1 MEEDKQLPSAA
12 PSPESSSESIQ
23 PETQESQSS
32 SQPQQLSTQPLTQYQ
47 ETTTT
52 NANND
57 DTSYNQLKY
66 TQQETSHFSYGTQP
80 TTQPFTNTQQMTQP
94 AVLHEPQ
101 QQLGVESQDDNNI
114 GSQSLSQDQ
123 PITQPLTQVFNNS
136 TTKNNSTNNNN
147 ELNINSDNID
157 NGSCSDSDDQQEHL
171 HESEQD
177 IVEMM
182 VFQNDFIGNSQNNI
196 DDPAVTDNVN
206 VDVGKRID
214 NNESSKEIMGF
225 DYNHNGTGEKQAA
238 EQSSLLVEEQQHDNV
253 LDTQQTL
260 DETRIDED
268 TSKPPSTGDVE
279 QLIQAEVNVDQTST
293 KQHAMLIN
301 VPDDVTGK
309 TPCLSQQPDDDD
321 NIEDGNTVAPSL
333 PPPPPT
339 TTTTTTTTTTPHQKQ
354 NTVTNPYTK
363 KRSIDQISQRSNST
377 NSSGSGN
384 SSSSTAGQ
392 NRQVFNPYA
401 KSRQTPKPSVRN
413 PYARM
418 NNGSGASSPK
428 PPRSTS
434 PKPPPRST
442 SPKPPP
448 STIAQSTSIN
458 KVNAKAQQQH
468 PPISQLAAF
477 KQPPSI
483 APVAPPKLPTFRRAG
498 ISISLPMAE
507 RLPSR
512 NVSYQPAEILSVGEL
527 YRYLYLTGEEEDT
540 EQQEQS
546 SSTESGISKEL
557 ISVRITGTLL
567 CVASSNID
575 TINGSKG
582 KLYDSGTYLLLGDPL
597 ENTRLTKKEAPP
609 QAQQSDPLSAA
620 SDPKTALKPGLTSI
634 LRKKITST
642 VSSETSASFKPT
654 PALKSTQSNLSRQQ
668 KEQTSTTTT
677 ATPAVEESTS
687 INRESAIVNNI
698 GNKSSTTRGILNTKK
713 RLSFGGGG
721 LGGGGGKR
729 LSFGGKGLGGGK
741 GSVGGGLVGS
751 RKFQTPKRIN
761 TTRPLSSVKKN
772 STTNNRIGGLTT
784 STVKKSV
791 YSSAKSVGSGKNPR
805 PEYII
810 QCHPSP
816 IVPVWIGSF
825 YNGDGL
831 DGSVIGDLVMI
842 MGELVIEHCASCQT
856 SHAAVANESVEDTIE
871 EEGCT
876 DNRPQHSTQSQQQGV
891 SGAANSIAASASQI
905 SGASSIPQSQTPSRK
920 KLKGRTFCCQCTR
933 FLRARLV
940 KNANGTD
947 MNLQRE
953 ALKARREYLIE
964 RKRQMKMLIPNSTT
978 TSNQSS
984 NSVYSVGCGHIADS

>member
-1 MEEDKQLPSAA
+1 MMEEDKQLPSTAP

-32 SQPQQLSTQPLTQYQ
+32 TQPQLLSTQPLTQYQ
-47 ETTTT
+47 ETATT

-57 DTSYNQLKY
+57 DISYTQLKY

-94 AVLHEPQ
+94 AALRHEPQ
-101 QQLGVESQDDNNI
+101 L
-114 GSQSLSQDQ
+114 GSQSQEEDNHIDSQSISQDQ
-123 PITQPLTQVFNNS
+123 PITQPLTQLFNS
-136 TTKNNSTNNNN
+136 TIRNNSTNNNN
-147 ELNINSDNID
+147 DELNINSDNID
-157 NGSCSDSDDQQEHL
+157 NGSCDSDSEEHL

-196 DDPAVTDNVN
+196 DDPLT
-206 VDVGKRID
+206 D

-238 EQSSLLVEEQQHDNV
+238 EQASLLVEEQKHDNV
-253 LDTQQTL
+253 LDTQPII
-260 DETRIDED
+260 DETKIDDID
-268 TSKPPSTGDVE
+268 TSKPPSIEEME
-279 QLIQAEVNVDQTST
+279 QPTREARDQKMPT
-293 KQHAMLIN
+293 KQPAMLIN
-301 VPDDVTGK
+301 VPDDVTGN
-309 TPCLSQQPDDDD
+309 TPCLSQQPDDGD
-321 NIEDGNTVAPSL
+321 NIENGNTIALSL
-333 PPPPPT
+333 PPPPP
-339 TTTTTTTTTTPHQKQ
+339 TTTTTPHQKQ

-377 NSSGSGN
+377 NSSGSGGTN
-384 SSSSTAGQ
+384 SSSTAGQ
-392 NRQVFNPYA
+392 KQQVVFNPYA
-401 KSRQTPKPSVRN
+401 KLKKQTPKSSVRN

-527 YRYLYLTGEEEDT
+527 YRYLYLTGEEEEDI

-546 SSTESGISKEL
+546 STVSGISKEL

-567 CVASSNID
+567 CVAASSNVD

-634 LRKKITST
+634 LRKKTTST

-668 KEQTSTTTT
+668 KEKEQTLMTTT
-677 ATPAVEESTS
+677 AAPAVEESTAS
-687 INRESAIVNNI
+687 NRESTATVNNMSKS
-698 GNKSSTTRGILNTKK
+698 KSSTTRGILNTKK

-761 TTRPLSSVKKN
+761 TTGPLSSVKNN

-791 YSSAKSVGSGKNPR
+791 YSSTKSAGSGKNPR

-810 QCHPSP
+810 QYHPSP

-891 SGAANSIAASASQI
+891 RGAANSIAASASQI
-905 SGASSIPQSQTPSRK
+905 SGASSIPQSQTPSRR

-984 NSVYSVGCGHIADS
+984 NSVYSVGCGAHCR

>member
-1 MEEDKQLPSAA
+1 MEEDKQLSSAA

-32 SQPQQLSTQPLTQYQ
+32 SQQFMTQPQQLSTQPLTQYQ

-57 DTSYNQLKY
+57 DISYTQLKY
-66 TQQETSHFSYGTQP
+66 TQQESAHFSYSTQP

-94 AVLHEPQ
+94 AALRHEPQ
-101 QQLGVESQDDNNI
+101 LGSQSQDDNNI
-114 GSQSLSQDQ
+114 DSQSLSQDQ

-136 TTKNNSTNNNN
+136 TTTNT
-147 ELNINSDNID
+147 DDID
-157 NGSCSDSDDQQEHL
+157 NGSCDSDSEEHL

-182 VFQNDFIGNSQNNI
+182 VFQNDFIGNSQQNI
-196 DDPAVTDNVN
+196 DDVIDHTDNN
-206 VDVGKRID
+206 VDLDERID
-214 NNESSKEIMGF
+214 NNESTKEIMGF
-225 DYNHNGTGEKQAA
+225 DYGMGEKQAV
-238 EQSSLLVEEQQHDNV
+238 EQSSLLVEEQKHDNV
-253 LDTQQTL
+253 LGMDSQPII
-260 DETRIDED
+260 DETKIDDID
-268 TSKPPSTGDVE
+268 TSKPEME
-279 QLIQAEVNVDQTST
+279 QPTREARDQKMPT
-293 KQHAMLIN
+293 KQPAMLIN
-301 VPDDVTGK
+301 VPDDATGK

-321 NIEDGNTVAPSL
+321 NIENGNTVAPSL
-333 PPPPPT
+333 PPPPPP
-339 TTTTTTTTTTPHQKQ
+339 TTTTTTPHQKQ

-377 NSSGSGN
+377 NSSGSGGTN
-384 SSSSTAGQ
+384 SSSTADQ
-392 NRQVFNPYA
+392 KQQVVFNPYA
-401 KSRQTPKPSVRN
+401 KSKKQNPKSSVRN

-448 STIAQSTSIN
+448 STTVP
-458 KVNAKAQQQH
+458 KTQQQH
-468 PPISQLAAF
+468 PPIPQLAAF

-483 APVAPPKLPTFRRAG
+483 APVASPKQPTFRRAG

-527 YRYLYLTGEEEDT
+527 YRYLYLTGEEEEDI

-546 SSTESGISKEL
+546 SSTERGISKEL

-567 CVASSNID
+567 CVASSNVD

-597 ENTRLTKKEAPP
+597 ENTRFMKKEALP

-642 VSSETSASFKPT
+642 LSTASSETSASVKPT

-668 KEQTSTTTT
+668 KEKEQTLMTTT

-687 INRESAIVNNI
+687 INRESTTTVDNMR
-698 GNKSSTTRGILNTKK
+698 KPSTTRGILNTKK

-761 TTRPLSSVKKN
+761 TTGPLSSVKKN

-816 IVPVWIGSF
+816 TVPVWIGSF

-842 MGELVIEHCASCQT
+842 MGELVIEHCASCQA
-856 SHAAVANESVEDTIE
+856 SRAASRKEGEERE

-876 DNRPQHSTQSQQQGV
+876 DNRPQHSAQSQQQGV
-891 SGAANSIAASASQI
+891 RGAANSIAASASQI
-905 SGASSIPQSQTPSRK
+905 SGASSIPQSQTPSRR

-984 NSVYSVGCGHIADS
+984 NSVYSVGCGTHCR

>member
-47 ETTTT
+47 ETATT

-57 DTSYNQLKY
+57 DISYTQLKY
-66 TQQETSHFSYGTQP
+66 TQQESAHFSYGTQP
-80 TTQPFTNTQQMTQP
+80 TTQPFNTQQMTQP
-94 AVLHEPQ
+94 AALHEPQ

-114 GSQSLSQDQ
+114 DSQSISQDQ
-123 PITQPLTQVFNNS
+123 PITQPLTQLFNS
-136 TTKNNSTNNNN
+136 TTTNNNSTNNNN
-147 ELNINSDNID
+147 DELNINSDNID
-157 NGSCSDSDDQQEHL
+157 NGSCDSDSEEHL

-196 DDPAVTDNVN
+196 DDVIDHTDNGAN
-206 VDVGKRID
+206 LDERID
-214 NNESSKEIMGF
+214 NNESTKE
-225 DYNHNGTGEKQAA
+225 DYVNGMGEKQAA
-238 EQSSLLVEEQQHDNV
+238 KQSSLLVEEQQHDNV
-253 LDTQQTL
+253 LAIDSSQTKL
-260 DETRIDED
+260 DETRIDDIDISNLEM
-268 TSKPPSTGDVE
+268 E
-279 QLIQAEVNVDQTST
+279 QPTREARDQKMPT
-293 KQHAMLIN
+293 KQSAMLIN

-309 TPCLSQQPDDDD
+309 TPCLSQQPDDGD
-321 NIEDGNTVAPSL
+321 NIESENTVAASL
-333 PPPPPT
+333 PPPP
-339 TTTTTTTTTTPHQKQ
+339 TTTTTTTPHQKQ

-377 NSSGSGN
+377 NSSGSGGAN
-384 SSSSTAGQ
+384 SSSTAGQ
-392 NRQVFNPYA
+392 KQQVVFNPYA
-401 KSRQTPKPSVRN
+401 KLLKKQTPKSSVRN

-448 STIAQSTSIN
+448 STT
-458 KVNAKAQQQH
+458 VPKAQQQH
-468 PPISQLAAF
+468 PPISRLAAF

-527 YRYLYLTGEEEDT
+527 YRYLYLTGEEEEDI

-546 SSTESGISKEL
+546 SNTESGISKEL

-567 CVASSNID
+567 CVAASNVD

-642 VSSETSASFKPT
+642 LSTASSETSASVKPT

-668 KEQTSTTTT
+668 KEKEQTLMTTT

-687 INRESAIVNNI
+687 INRESTTTVDNMR
-698 GNKSSTTRGILNTKK
+698 KPSTTRGILNTKK

-761 TTRPLSSVKKN
+761 TTGPLSSVKKN
-772 STTNNRIGGLTT
+772 STTTNRIGALTT

-791 YSSAKSVGSGKNPR
+791 YSSTKSAGSGKNPR
-805 PEYII
+805 PDYII
-810 QCHPSP
+810 QRHPSP

-842 MGELVIEHCASCQT
+842 MGELVIEHCVSCQA
-856 SHAAVANESVEDTIE
+856 SHNAVADESVEDTIE

-984 NSVYSVGCGHIADS
+984 NSVYSVGCGTHCR

>member
-1 MEEDKQLPSAA
+1 MEEGKQLPSAA

-57 DTSYNQLKY
+57 DISYTQLKY
-66 TQQETSHFSYGTQP
+66 TQQETAQFSYGTQP
-80 TTQPFTNTQQMTQP
+80 TTQPFNTQQMTQP
-94 AVLHEPQ
+94 AALHEPQ
-101 QQLGVESQDDNNI
+101 LGGESQDDNNI
-114 GSQSLSQDQ
+114 DSQSLYQDQ
-123 PITQPLTQVFNNS
+123 PITQPLNQVFNT

-147 ELNINSDNID
+147 NDELNINSDNID
-157 NGSCSDSDDQQEHL
+157 NGSSDSDDQ

-182 VFQNDFIGNSQNNI
+182 VFQNDFIGNSQQNI
-196 DDPAVTDNVN
+196 DDPVVDQADDNV
-206 VDVGKRID
+206 DLDERID
-214 NNESSKEIMGF
+214 NNESTKEIMGF
-225 DYNHNGTGEKQAA
+225 DYGMGEKQAV
-238 EQSSLLVEEQQHDNV
+238 EQSSLLVEEQKHDNV
-253 LDTQQTL
+253 LDTQPTI
-260 DETRIDED
+260 DETKIDDID
-268 TSKPPSTGDVE
+268 TSKPPSIEETE
-279 QLIQAEVNVDQTST
+279 QPTREARDQKMPT
-293 KQHAMLIN
+293 KQPAMLIN
-301 VPDDVTGK
+301 VPDDATGK
-309 TPCLSQQPDDDD
+309 TPCLSQQPDDGD
-321 NIEDGNTVAPSL
+321 NIENGNTVAPSL

-339 TTTTTTTTTTPHQKQ
+339 TTTTTPHQKQ
-354 NTVTNPYTK
+354 NAVTNPYTK

-377 NSSGSGN
+377 NSSGSGGN
-384 SSSSTAGQ
+384 NSSSTAGQ
-392 NRQVFNPYA
+392 KQQVVFNPYA
-401 KSRQTPKPSVRN
+401 KLKKQTPKSSVRN

-448 STIAQSTSIN
+448 STT
-458 KVNAKAQQQH
+458 VPEAQQQH
-468 PPISQLAAF
+468 PPIPQLAAL

-483 APVAPPKLPTFRRAG
+483 APVAPPKQPTFRRAG

-527 YRYLYLTGEEEDT
+527 YRYLYHTGEEEEDI

-567 CVASSNID
+567 CVASSNVD

-597 ENTRLTKKEAPP
+597 ENTRFMKKEALP

-634 LRKKITST
+634 LRKKTTST

-654 PALKSTQSNLSRQQ
+654 QALKSTQSNLSRQQ

-687 INRESAIVNNI
+687 INRESAIVDNI
-698 GNKSSTTRGILNTKK
+698 SNKSSTTRGILNTKK

-741 GSVGGGLVGS
+741 VSVGGGLVGS

-761 TTRPLSSVKKN
+761 TTGPLSSVKKN
-772 STTNNRIGGLTT
+772 STTTNRIGALTT
-784 STVKKSV
+784 STVKNSV
-791 YSSAKSVGSGKNPR
+791 YSSTKSAGSGKNPR
-805 PEYII
+805 PDYII
-810 QCHPSP
+810 QRHPSP

-842 MGELVIEHCASCQT
+842 MGELVIEHCASCQA
-856 SHAAVANESVEDTIE
+856 SRAASREEGEERE

-905 SGASSIPQSQTPSRK
+905 SGASSIPQSQTPSRR

-964 RKRQMKMLIPNSTT
+964 RKRQMKFLIPNSTT

-984 NSVYSVGCGHIADS
+984 NSVYSVGCGTHCR

>member
-1 MEEDKQLPSAA
+1 MEEDKQLPSTAP
-12 PSPESSSESIQ
+12 PSPEESIQ

-32 SQPQQLSTQPLTQYQ
+32 SQQFMTQPQQLSTQPLTQYQ

-52 NANND
+52 AVNND
-57 DTSYNQLKY
+57 DMSYTQLKY
-66 TQQETSHFSYGTQP
+66 TQQESAQFSYSTQP
-80 TTQPFTNTQQMTQP
+80 TTQPFNNTQQMTQP

-101 QQLGVESQDDNNI
+101 LGVESQEEDNHI
-114 GSQSLSQDQ
+114 DSQSISQDQ
-123 PITQPLTQVFNNS
+123 PITQPLTQLFNSTIRNNS
-136 TTKNNSTNNNN
+136 SNNNN
-147 ELNINSDNID
+147 DELNINSDNID

-182 VFQNDFIGNSQNNI
+182 VFQNDFIGNSQQNNI
-196 DDPAVTDNVN
+196 DDPLTDNVN
-206 VDVGKRID
+206 VDVGKRIN
-214 NNESSKEIMGF
+214 NNESTKES
-225 DYNHNGTGEKQAA
+225 DYVNGMDEKQAA
-238 EQSSLLVEEQQHDNV
+238 EQSSLLVEEQKHDNV

-260 DETRIDED
+260 DETKIDDID
-268 TSKPPSTGDVE
+268 TSKPPSVE

-293 KQHAMLIN
+293 KQSAMLIN

-309 TPCLSQQPDDDD
+309 TPSLSQQPDDGD
-321 NIEDGNTVAPSL
+321 NIENGNTIAAPSL
-333 PPPPPT
+333 PPPP
-339 TTTTTTTTTTPHQKQ
+339 TTTTTTTPHQKQ

-377 NSSGSGN
+377 NSSGSGGTN
-384 SSSSTAGQ
+384 SSSTAGQ
-392 NRQVFNPYA
+392 KQQVVFNPYA
-401 KSRQTPKPSVRN
+401 KSKKQTPKSSVRN
-413 PYARM
+413 PYAKMM
-418 NNGSGASSPK
+418 NNSSGASSPK

-434 PKPPPRST
+434 PKPQ
-442 SPKPPP
+442 P
-448 STIAQSTSIN
+448 STTVS
-458 KVNAKAQQQH
+458 KAQQHH
-468 PPISQLAAF
+468 PPISRLAAF

-483 APVAPPKLPTFRRAG
+483 APVAPPKQPKFRRGG

-512 NVSYQPAEILSVGEL
+512 NVSYHPAEILSVGEL
-527 YRYLYLTGEEEDT
+527 YRYLYHMGEEEDI
-540 EQQEQS
+540 EQQDQS
-546 SSTESGISKEL
+546 SSAESGISKEL

-567 CVASSNID
+567 CVASSNVD

-597 ENTRLTKKEAPP
+597 ENTRFMKKEALP

-634 LRKKITST
+634 LRKKTTST

-654 PALKSTQSNLSRQQ
+654 QALKSTQSNLSRQQ

-687 INRESAIVNNI
+687 INRESAIVDNI
-698 GNKSSTTRGILNTKK
+698 SNKSSTTRGILNTKK

-741 GSVGGGLVGS
+741 VSVGGGLVGS

-761 TTRPLSSVKKN
+761 TTGPLSSVKKN
-772 STTNNRIGGLTT
+772 STTTNRIGALTT
-784 STVKKSV
+784 STVKNSV
-791 YSSAKSVGSGKNPR
+791 YSSTKSAGSGKNPR
-805 PEYII
+805 PDYII
-810 QCHPSP
+810 QRHPSP

-842 MGELVIEHCASCQT
+842 MGELVIEHCASCQA
-856 SHAAVANESVEDTIE
+856 SRAASREEGEERE

-905 SGASSIPQSQTPSRK
+905 SGASSIPQSQTPSRR

-964 RKRQMKMLIPNSTT
+964 RKRQMEFLIPKSTS

-984 NSVYSVGCGHIADS
+984 SSIYSVGCGTHCR